1 MSRRPA
7 FLTSEEETMSTYMNE
22 HINLQEIMARADAQR
37 AKLLG
42 DLIGKGVH
50 FVVAGIGNAFTR
62 LQAANKQRA
71 AVAQLMAMDERML
84 QDIGLN
90 RSLVPFVV
98 AGAVKNQ
105 TADLYADVGVG
116 VNANAND
123 NSGQRHAA

>member
-1 MSRRPA
+1 
-7 FLTSEEETMSTYMNE
+7 MSTYMNQ
-22 HINLQEIMARADAQR
+22 HINLQTLVARADAQR

-50 FVVAGIGNAFTR
+50 FVVAGIGSAFTR

-98 AGAVKNQ
+98 AGAVRNQ
-105 TADLYADVGVG
+105 AADLYADVGVG
-116 VNANAND
+116 VNGNAND
-123 NSGQRHAA
+123 NGGQRYAA